1 MSGTAVT
8 TTDDH
13 DDPMYRIVSID
24 ADNDDIKF
32 QPSASIDLSPNT
44 AVNNP
49 ASVAAGLY
57 LLAPLMPLTLLLSP
71 LLSYA
76 SDQRDLS
83 SCFSINEK
91 AK

>member
-1 MSGTAVT
+1 MRGTAVT

-49 ASVAAGLY
+49 ASVAAGLC
-57 LLAPLMPLTLLLSP
+57 LIAQLTPLTLLLS
-71 LLSYA
+71 LLLQTNAA
-76 SDQRDLS
+76 SFSLS
-83 SCFSINEK
+83 LNEN
-91 AK
+91 AGSLY